1 MRRMTHLRP
10 LASIAAAALLAF
22 PAGACRKEPERRVD
36 PSAPRYTVRGEV
48 VQVDD
53 TASGRSLLV
62 RHEAIPEFV
71 DSSGARVGM
80 QAMIMPFQV
89 GRGVEGAE
97 VKPGDRVRLKFA
109 VDWKVHTM
117 EVEEIER
124 LPADTALVFE
134 KKER

>member
-1 MRRMTHLRP
+1 MRRTTHLRP
-10 LASIAAAALLAF
+10 VASIAAAALLTF
-22 PAGACRKEPERRVD
+22 LPGACRSERPRRVD
-36 PSAPRYTVRGEV
+36 ASAPRYTVRGEV

-62 RHEAIPEFV
+62 RHEAIPDFV

-89 GRGVEGAE
+89 GRAVDGAD
-97 VKPGDRVRLKFA
+97 VKPGDRVRLRFA
-109 VDWKVHTM
+109 VDWSVHTM

-134 KKER
+134 KK